1 MKNKALSIAKLLI
14 PLFFICLPFFL
25 AYYFT
30 ENIFLR
36 LTTVAIAIIG
46 VYVYRS
52 GAHRWDFDPS
62 SRFQKAVL
70 SAAMIILVLFSF
82 FLCTVSIEK
91 DWLYDYPLKGSV
103 DDYGC
108 YPQMFDAFQKGQL
121 NIDTEYDLSILE
133 QLENPYNTAERRE
146 ATGDKYGV
154 YWDRAFYDGK
164 LYSYFGIAP
173 IIFLYYPAY
182 FLTGH
187 VLSDALAAAIMTAIG
202 AVLMLKL
209 LIELCKRMKN
219 KPPFLLVL
227 ICGVTLPCGAL
238 LWTTEVNANFYHL
251 AVLSGICA
259 ICAFFLYVLKADACE
274 NGWKRKVNF
283 AIAGVCVAATVASR
297 PNLVIYIVIAFPLLF
312 SIIKNRPFGTKSLL
326 TDIASFCVP
335 MLALGVLIMVYNAAR
350 FSSPFDF
357 GANYQLTL
365 ADTSTYSLSGAL
377 ALPALYHFFLQ
388 PPSFDG
394 SFPFLHPN
402 SVRLDNY
409 NVTRVVYTSQSVGSI
424 FFPIT
429 WGVGAIA
436 VLWKESKRKF
446 IAAAIALLCVT
457 FIAVFDLCFGGVHL
471 RYAADIMF
479 VLTILGAYLILSAVS
494 RASKGSFP
502 YIVLYTATVIICL
515 LTILVAIPLVFDN
528 ERDMIL
534 KYHKYFYN
542 FIQS

>member
-1 MKNKALSIAKLLI
+1 MKKSVSLLTRFLL
-14 PLFFICLPFFL
+14 PLIFICLPFFL

-36 LTTVAIAIIG
+36 LTTIGIAIVGAYI
-46 VYVYRS
+46 YKN
-52 GAHRWDFDPS
+52 GAHRAVFNPD
-62 SRFQKAVL
+62 SRFQKAIF
-70 SAAMIILVLFSF
+70 SFAMALLILFSF

-91 DWLYDYPLKGSV
+91 EWLHDYPLKGSV

-121 NIDTEYDLSILE
+121 NIDTDYDLSILE
-133 QLENPYNTAERRE
+133 KLENPYDTAARRE
-146 ATGDKYGV
+146 ATGEKYGV
-154 YWDRAFYDGK
+154 FWDRAFFDGK

-173 IIFLYYPAY
+173 VIFLYYPAY

-187 VLSDALAAAIMTAIG
+187 VLSDALAAAIMTAIA

-227 ICGVTLPCGAL
+227 VCGLTLPFGAL

-259 ICAFFLYVLKADACE
+259 VCAFFLYVLKADAL
-274 NGWKRKVNF
+274 NDGWKRKADF
-283 AIAGVCVAATVASR
+283 AIAGVCVAAIVASR
-297 PNLVIYIVIAFPLLF
+297 PNLVIYILIAFPLLF

-326 TDIASFCVP
+326 TDIAAFCVP
-335 MLALGVLIMVYNAAR
+335 MLALGGLIMAYNAAR
-350 FSSPFDF
+350 FGSPFDF

-377 ALPALYHFFLQ
+377 AMPALYHFFFQ
-388 PPSFDG
+388 SPIFDN

-402 SVRLDNY
+402 AARLDSY
-409 NVTRVVYTSQSVGSI
+409 DVQRVVYISNSVGSAY
-424 FFPIT
+424 FPVT
-429 WGVGAIA
+429 WGVGAVA
-436 VLWKESKRKF
+436 VLWRENRREF
-446 IAAAIALLCVT
+446 ISAVIAFLCVA
-457 FIAVFDLCFGGVHL
+457 FLAVFDLCFGGVHL
-471 RYAADIMF
+471 RYSADIMF
-479 VLTILGAYLILSAVS
+479 VLTILGAYLLLAAISKAK
-494 RASKGSFP
+494 KGSGC
-502 YIVLYTATVIICL
+502 YVALYTAIVVLCVITV
-515 LTILVAIPLVFDN
+515 LVALPLIFDN

-534 KYHKYFYN
+534 KYHKDFYN
-542 FIQS
+542 LIKA